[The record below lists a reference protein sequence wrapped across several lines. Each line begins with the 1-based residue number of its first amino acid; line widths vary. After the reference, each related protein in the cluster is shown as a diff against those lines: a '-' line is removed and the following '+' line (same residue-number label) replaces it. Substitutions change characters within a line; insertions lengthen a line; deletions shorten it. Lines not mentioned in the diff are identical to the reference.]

1 MNLFPKCIVVSY
13 YLKLKIHFC
22 TVGRNILFTIH
33 NEKKDITVFGQNLKV
48 LPIVLLL
55 LFEALNTPTNKLY
68 NTSMRDATQW
78 VNLQHFVQ
86 KRVVKITL

>member
-1 MNLFPKCIVVSY
+1 M
-13 YLKLKIHFC
+13 
-22 TVGRNILFTIH
+22 R
-33 NEKKDITVFGQNLKV
+33 KKDIIVFGQYLKV
-48 LPIVLLL
+48 SPIVLLL

-86 KRVVKITL
+86 KRVVKITLWISNYLILFTVPIAKILSVKNARA

>member
-1 MNLFPKCIVVSY
+1 M
-13 YLKLKIHFC
+13 
-22 TVGRNILFTIH
+22 
-33 NEKKDITVFGQNLKV
+33 KDS
-48 LPIVLLL
+48 PIVLLL

-86 KRVVKITL
+86 KRVVKITLWISNYLILFTVPIDRILIAALLAALQTLEVLLDGANMADS

>member
-1 MNLFPKCIVVSY
+1 MRTKGI
-13 YLKLKIHFC
+13 I
-22 TVGRNILFTIH
+22 
-33 NEKKDITVFGQNLKV
+33 VFGLDLKV
-48 LPIVLLL
+48 PVIVLLL

-86 KRVVKITL
+86 KRFVKITL